1 MRKLHLQAIR
11 YALLLTALANFTAC
25 GGGSSATSSPA
36 PAPPAAPSN
45 VVGSPSY
52 QQVILTW
59 DAVPGATSY
68 NVYWST
74 TAGIS
79 KATGTKIPDISSTTL
94 IDNGL
99 TNDVTY
105 YYVVTAVNA
114 YGESA
119 ESNQVSATPSVPLP
133 PPPPPLP
140 Q

>member
-1 MRKLHLQAIR
+1 MRKLHLQALR
-11 YALLLTALANFTAC
+11 YALLLAALANFTAC
-25 GGGSSATSSPA
+25 GGGSSATSSPS
-36 PAPPAAPSN
+36 PAPPASPAN
-45 VVGSPSY
+45 VVGSPTY

-59 DAVPGATSY
+59 DAVPEATSY

-79 KATGTKIPDISSTTL
+79 KTTGTKIPDISNTTL

-99 TNDVTY
+99 TNGVTY